1 MSGLEC
7 GWKCGVV
14 WACLLVLCFPAMGQ
28 EDGAAKGEGAS
39 GGRTVALWG
48 HVKDAFTYVGIP
60 DVFIT
65 LMRADS
71 TVVDTM
77 GAGDSFIAGFLYGL
91 MRGEDIPAC
100 MALGAENSSVTLG
113 YAGAW

>member
-1 MSGLEC
+1 MDYAFFSNDSAGDRELEDILRAIHTK
-7 GWKCGVV
+7 GPKLVV
-14 WACLLVLCFPAMGQ
+14 ATRGERGSLAF
-28 EDGAAKGEGAS
+28 DGNRFYR
-39 GGRTVALWG
+39 GGIV
-48 HVKDAFTYVGIP
+48 P
-60 DVFIT
+60 C
-65 LMRADS
+65 

-100 MALGAENSSVTLG
+100 MALGAENSRVTLG